1 MEEQS
6 PSPMRILVIAAHPD
20 DIEFGVVGSVA
31 RWIDEGA
38 EVTYC
43 IVTDGAAGT
52 EDPNI
57 DPEELAKLRQEEQR
71 SAAAAV
77 GVTDVRFLG
86 YRDGILEPTL
96 EVRHAIT
103 RIIREVKP
111 YRVVCH
117 DPTTI
122 LVGDR
127 YVNHPDHRASG
138 EAAAYA
144 VFPSAVVPLIFPEL
158 LEDGLEP
165 HRVAELYFILTLQPD
180 TYVDISATIDRKIEA
195 LMCHKSQ
202 VGPEAGERVRQRNAE
217 WGKEIDCGYA
227 EAFRVM
233 RFNQRKEESAE

>member
-1 MEEQS
+1 MH
-6 PSPMRILVIAAHPD
+6 ILVVAAHPD
-20 DIEFGVVGSVA
+20 DIEFGVAGSVA

-52 EDPNI
+52 DDPTASA
-57 DPEELAKLRQEEQR
+57 EALARTRQEEQR
-71 SAAAAV
+71 TAAAAV

-96 EVRHAIT
+96 DVRRDIT
-103 RIIREVKP
+103 RVIRQVRP
-111 YRVVCH
+111 CRVVCH

-138 EAAAYA
+138 EAVTYA

-158 LEDGLEP
+158 LEEGLMP
-165 HRVAELYFILTLQPD
+165 HRVAELYMFLTLQPD
-180 TYVDISATIDRKIEA
+180 AHVDISSTIDRKIAA
-195 LMCHKSQ
+195 LLCHKSQ
-202 VGPEAGERVRQRNAE
+202 LGPEAGERVRK
-217 WGKEIDCGYA
+217 WSA
-227 EAFRVM
+227 EAGQEVGCAFAERFRLM
-233 RFNQRKEESAE
+233 RLDQRQASDDD

>member
-1 MEEQS
+1 MDQQLHL
-6 PSPMRILVIAAHPD
+6 RILVVVAHPD
-20 DIEFGVVGSVA
+20 DIEFGVAGSVA
-31 RWIDEGA
+31 RWIEEGA
-38 EVTYC
+38 VVTYC

-52 EDPNI
+52 EDPTASA
-57 DPEELAKLRQEEQR
+57 EELAKIRQEEQR
-71 SAAAAV
+71 AAAAAV

-96 EVRHAIT
+96 NVRRDIT

-127 YVNHPDHRASG
+127 YINHPDHRASG

-158 LEDGLEP
+158 FEAGFEP
-165 HRVAELYFILTLQPD
+165 HRVAELYFILTLHPD
-180 TYVDISATIDRKIEA
+180 TYVDISTTIDRKIEA
-195 LMCHKSQ
+195 LLCHKSQ
-202 VGPEAGERVRQRNAE
+202 LGPEAGERVREWNAE
-217 WGKEIDCGYA
+217 WGKHIGSAYA

-233 RFNQRKEESAE
+233 RINQAQETEDET